1 MLENVLEFLR
11 STFRRSNE
19 KAFDFSDVRWKVLK
33 RVEIETRTTLL
44 SCLLSLSSLLKVA
57 EKDNFDLITSAIRFY
72 KNVLSKI
79 LEKSPIS
86 HALVRNLS
94 CLDPRSMIHLDA
106 DSSPVS
112 RSAVCKK
119 KMRSVLNTLCDCKI
133 VVAGKVDIILDEF
146 DSFYQNVVLKKAVT
160 FAHYEPYKEKSRVDE
175 FYINFMDKDEYKNL
189 WKVVKITLLLSH
201 GQASVE
207 RGFSVNKNLEVE
219 NLKEQSYIAQRYVH
233 EFTDEMESL
242 SSMVITKEL
251 RQSVS
256 GARSRYATY
265 LEEEKKIK
273 ALTAIKNEKSEK
285 TKSLQ
290 ERKRRLCED
299 VKTLEKGADDLA
311 EQAEKKQDLSLIV
324 KSNSF
329 RQSAKRKKEE
339 LAIVEGEI
347 SKLSKQL

>member
-1 MLENVLEFLR
+1 MKTCLNI
-11 STFRRSNE
+11 
-19 KAFDFSDVRWKVLK
+19 SDPL
-33 RVEIETRTTLL
+33 
-44 SCLLSLSSLLKVA
+44 
-57 EKDNFDLITSAIRFY
+57 F
-72 KNVLSKI
+72 
-79 LEKSPIS
+79 
-86 HALVRNLS
+86 
-94 CLDPRSMIHLDA
+94 
-106 DSSPVS
+106 
-112 RSAVCKK
+112 
-119 KMRSVLNTLCDCKI
+119 
-133 VVAGKVDIILDEF
+133 G
-146 DSFYQNVVLKKAVT
+146 
-160 FAHYEPYKEKSRVDE
+160 
-175 FYINFMDKDEYKNL
+175 
-189 WKVVKITLLLSH
+189 
-201 GQASVE
+201 
-207 RGFSVNKNLEVE
+207 GFSVNKNLEVE
-219 NLKEQSYIAQRYVH
+219 NLKEQSHIAQRYVH

-242 SSMVITKEL
+242 SRMVITKEL

>member
-57 EKDNFDLITSAIRFY
+57 EKDNFDLITGAIRFY

-160 FAHYEPYKEKSRVDE
+160 FAHYEP
-175 FYINFMDKDEYKNL
+175 
-189 WKVVKITLLLSH
+189 
-201 GQASVE
+201 
-207 RGFSVNKNLEVE
+207 
-219 NLKEQSYIAQRYVH
+219 
-233 EFTDEMESL
+233 
-242 SSMVITKEL
+242 
-251 RQSVS
+251 
-256 GARSRYATY
+256 
-265 LEEEKKIK
+265 
-273 ALTAIKNEKSEK
+273 
-285 TKSLQ
+285 
-290 ERKRRLCED
+290 
-299 VKTLEKGADDLA
+299 
-311 EQAEKKQDLSLIV
+311 
-324 KSNSF
+324 
-329 RQSAKRKKEE
+329 
-339 LAIVEGEI
+339 
-347 SKLSKQL
+347 